1 MRRTRRARRRRPP
14 WSRRLHVG
22 EVLGAMLAQDVPR
35 PAALLGAGRAEARE
49 QLALPRDR
57 LVGYRPTHDQALE
70 QQLDGALPGVLARE
84 RVAGERFGVLAPAGR
99 RQRPAQRQ
107 DIALGVGVA

>member
-14 WSRRLHVG
+14 RSRRLHVG

-57 LVGYRPTHDQALE
+57 LLSHCPTHHPAPVTPIYNPRA
-70 QQLDGALPGVLARE
+70 GLPAPERAVRE
-84 RVAGERFGVLAPAGR
+84 RIGVMAA
-99 RQRPAQRQ
+99 
-107 DIALGVGVA
+107 VGS